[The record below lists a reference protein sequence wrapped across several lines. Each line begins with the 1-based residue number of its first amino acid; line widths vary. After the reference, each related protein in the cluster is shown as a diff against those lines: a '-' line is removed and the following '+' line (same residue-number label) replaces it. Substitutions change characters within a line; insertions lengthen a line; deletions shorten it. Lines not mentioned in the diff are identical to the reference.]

1 MGRERRWGVPPPMTT
16 EAQDLINLR
25 VEQAAASLAEAQLL
39 VGKGMRLGAM
49 DRIYFTM
56 FYCACAL
63 LATREFGP
71 SRDGGV
77 AAKFEREFVKTG
89 LIPPE
94 IGERFKRATELHQSA
109 DLGAQAPPPPER
121 LRELLADA
129 ESFLTTTKLFLA
141 KQ

>member
-1 MGRERRWGVPPPMTT
+1 M
-16 EAQDLINLR
+16 IHLR
-25 VEQAAASLAEAQLL
+25 LSQADESLAEARLL
-39 VGKGMRLGAM
+39 VERGMRLGAM

-71 SRDGGV
+71 SRDGNV
-77 AAKFEREFVKTG
+77 AGKFQQEFVKTG

-94 IGERFKRATELHQSA
+94 IGARFKQATQLHQDT
-109 DLGAQAPPPPER
+109 DLGAKTPPVANR
-121 LRELLADA
+121 LHELLGDAD
-129 ESFLTTTKLFLA
+129 SFLTTTKLFLA

>member
-1 MGRERRWGVPPPMTT
+1 MRL
-16 EAQDLINLR
+16 A
-25 VEQAAASLAEAQLL
+25 QAAESLSEARLL
-39 VGKGMRLGAM
+39 VEKQMALGAM

-71 SRDGGV
+71 SRDGNI
-77 AAKFEREFVKTG
+77 AAKFQREFVKTG
-89 LIPPE
+89 LVPPE
-94 IGERFKRATELHQSA
+94 IGDRFKRATQLHQHV
-109 DLGAQAPPPPER
+109 DLATDVPPSSDR
-121 LRELLADA
+121 LNNLLADA

>member
-1 MGRERRWGVPPPMTT
+1 MTP
-16 EAQDLINLR
+16 EVQDLIHLR
-25 VEQAAASLAEAQLL
+25 LSQADESLTEARLL
-39 VGKGMRLGAM
+39 VERGMRLGAM

-71 SRDGGV
+71 SRDGNIAG
-77 AAKFEREFVKTG
+77 KFQREFVKTG

-94 IGERFKRATELHQSA
+94 IGDRFKRATQLHQDA
-109 DLGAQAPPPPER
+109 DLGAKTPPDANR
-121 LRELLADA
+121 LGELLTDADN
-129 ESFLTTTKLFLA
+129 FLTTSKLFLA

>member
-1 MGRERRWGVPPPMTT
+1 MI
-16 EAQDLINLR
+16 DLRL
-25 VEQAAASLAEAQLL
+25 EQAGESFVEARLL
-39 VGKGMRLGAM
+39 VDTGMRLGAM

-71 SRDGGV
+71 SREGGV
-77 AAKFEREFVKTG
+77 AAKFQREFVKTG
-89 LIPPE
+89 LIPQE
-94 IGERFKRATELHQSA
+94 IGHRFQRATQMHHEA
-109 DLGAQAPPPPER
+109 DLGAHAPPDTER
-121 LRELLADA
+121 LRQLLADA

>member
-1 MGRERRWGVPPPMTT
+1 MTP

-25 VEQAAASLAEAQLL
+25 VTQAAESLAEARLL
-39 VGKGMRLGAM
+39 VEKDMRRGAM

-71 SRDGGV
+71 SRDGGIV
-77 AAKFEREFVKTG
+77 HKFQREFVKTG
-89 LIPPE
+89 LVP
-94 IGERFKRATELHQSA
+94 GEVGDRFKRATVLHQHV
-109 DLGAQAPPPPER
+109 DLGAEAPPSPER
-121 LRELLADA
+121 LQSLLDDA
-129 ESFLTTTKLFLA
+129 ESFVTTTKLFLA

>member
-1 MGRERRWGVPPPMTT
+1 VTPEV
-16 EAQDLINLR
+16 QDLIHLR
-25 VEQAAASLAEAQLL
+25 LSQADESLAEARLL
-39 VGKGMRLGAM
+39 VERAMRLGAM

-71 SRDGGV
+71 SRDGNV
-77 AAKFEREFVKTG
+77 ATKFHREFVKTG

-94 IGERFKRATELHQSA
+94 IGDRFKRATQLHNDA
-109 DLGAQAPPPPER
+109 DLGSKTPPNSER
-121 LRELLADA
+121 LQELLVDAD
-129 ESFLTTTKLFLA
+129 SFLTTTKLFLA

>member
-1 MGRERRWGVPPPMTT
+1 MTA
-16 EAQDLINLR
+16 ESQALINLR
-25 VEQAAASLAEAQLL
+25 LSQADESLAEAQLL
-39 VGKGMRLGAM
+39 VERGMRLGAM

-71 SRDGGV
+71 SRDGNV
-77 AAKFEREFVKTG
+77 AAKFQREFVKTG
-89 LIPPE
+89 LVPPE
-94 IGERFKRATELHQSA
+94 IGERFKRATQLHQAA
-109 DLGAQAPPPPER
+109 DLGATTPPAIDR

-129 ESFLTTTKLFLA
+129 NSFFTTTKLFLA